1 MCNRFMCNRFMC
13 NRFMC
18 NFFCK
23 KKKKNNNK
31 KKLPI
36 NIIPMTINP
45 MIINPI
51 YASSENTDLFSTP
64 TTTPSINRERII
76 PNRKSKAEVNEEFF
90 NHSKEALRGLDNYL
104 FENSFDFGFE

>member
-18 NFFCK
+18 NFFCC
-23 KKKKNNNK
+23 KKKNNNK

-45 MIINPI
+45 MTINPMTINPI
-51 YASSENTDLFSTP
+51 YASSENTDLFTRP
-64 TTTPSINRERII
+64 AENKERII

-90 NHSKEALRGLDNYL
+90 NHSKEALQGLDNYL

>member
-1 MCNRFMCNRFMC
+1 MCNRFMG
-13 NRFMC
+13 
-18 NFFCK
+18 NFFCC
-23 KKKKNNNK
+23 KKKNNNN

-45 MIINPI
+45 I
-51 YASSENTDLFSTP
+51 YASSENKDLFSTP

-76 PNRKSKAEVNEEFF
+76 PNRKSKDELNEEFY
-90 NHSKEALRGLDNYL
+90 NHSKEALQGLDNYL